1 MIAVEAPSWRGAG
14 DGDILAG
21 MELNRN
27 DASRG
32 GSAAKAIDLP
42 FARPNG

>member
-27 DASRG
+27 DASRDA
-32 GSAAKAIDLP
+32 SAAKAIDLAIRAP
-42 FARPNG
+42 